1 MVLLDLESQEFY
13 QREKKYDITIADN
26 FHHNQDDENFMNF
39 VSDNNIKLFKA
50 DFTEMSSFDLLD
62 KQYDDFYMLASM
74 IGVNNTLLKILMK

>member
-1 MVLLDLESQEFY
+1 
-13 QREKKYDITIADN
+13 
-26 FHHNQDDENFMNF
+26 MNS

-74 IGVNNTLLKILMK
+74 IGVNSSLLKILMK